1 MDLNTQKKT
10 GSPILEPAEE
20 SPEAFRQLPF
30 APQCA
35 TRRICVAGG
44 RDFHNYKVLTA
55 VLMQYL
61 SESPEKAAIVSGGAN
76 GADALGERY
85 AREHRM
91 ELHIYP
97 AEWQTYGK
105 RAGSIRNAAMAHIAD
120 ELVAF
125 WNGRSHGTRNMIEQ
139 MTRLGKPVA
148 VFDYEG
154 HPCPLPRQTDLPL

>member
-1 MDLNTQKKT
+1 MDLNTRKKT
-10 GSPILEPAEE
+10 GSPVFEPAEE
-20 SPEAFRQLPF
+20 APEAFRQLPF
-30 APQCA
+30 APQGA

-44 RDFHNYKVLTA
+44 RNFDNYEALAAVLTRH
-55 VLMQYL
+55 L
-61 SESPEKAAIVSGGAN
+61 SSTTEKAAIVSGGAR

-97 AEWQTYGK
+97 ADWKTYGK
-105 RAGSIRNAAMAHIAD
+105 LAGFIRNAAMAHIAD

-125 WNGRSHGTRNMIEQ
+125 WDGRSHGTRNMIEQ
-139 MTRLGKPVA
+139 MVRLGKPVA

-154 HPCPLPRQTDLPL
+154 QPRPLPRQADLPF

>member
-1 MDLNTQKKT
+1 MDLNTRKKT
-10 GSPILEPAEE
+10 GSPSFEPAAE
-20 SPEAFRQLPF
+20 SPEAFCHLPF
-30 APQCA
+30 APQGA

-44 RDFHNYKVLTA
+44 RNFNDYKVLT
-55 VLMQYL
+55 VILTQYL
-61 SESPEKAAIVSGGAN
+61 SGATEKAAIVSGGAK

-105 RAGSIRNAAMAHIAD
+105 RAGFIRNAAMAHIAD

-125 WNGRSHGTRNMIEQ
+125 WDGRSHGTRNMIEQ
-139 MTRLGKPVA
+139 MLHLGKPVA

-154 HPCPLPRQTDLPL
+154 HPRPLPRQIDLPL